1 MNELLL
7 VVEIVVAFSLILLAK
22 KFFGKEGIFAWIA
35 FASVFAE
42 IQVTKSVDVL
52 GISGTLG
59 NVLFASNFLATDILT
74 ECYGFKESKK
84 GVYIALFS
92 VICYLIISQ
101 LTIAFVPNDIDIVD
115 SSMKTLF
122 ALAPRVCISSTVMFF
137 IANMIDV
144 YFYESLRKK
153 FDGKKMWF
161 RNNVSTI
168 LCNCVEN
175 FFFVFGAFLFVY
187 PFVDVVMIAISTS
200 LIEIIISLCDTPF
213 LYLAKKIKEVAI

>member
-1 MNELLL
+1 MNELLFF
-7 VVEIVVAFSLILLAK
+7 VEIIVCFSLLLLAK
-22 KFFGKEGIFAWIA
+22 KLFGKEGIFAWIV
-35 FASVFAE
+35 FASIFAE
-42 IQVTKSVDVL
+42 IQVTKSINVL
-52 GISGTLG
+52 GINGTLG

-84 GVYIALFS
+84 GVYLALFS

-101 LTIAFVPNDIDIVD
+101 LTIAFIPNDIDMVD
-115 SSMKTLF
+115 GSMKTLF
-122 ALAPRVCISSTVMFF
+122 ALAPRVCISSTIMFF

-153 FDGKKMWF
+153 FNGKKMWF

-168 LCNCVEN
+168 LCNCIEN

-187 PFVDVVMIAISTS
+187 PFIDVVMIAISTS

-213 LYLAKKIKEVAI
+213 LYLAKKIKEVA